1 MQGTVMKIM
10 APKDVHILVPG
21 TQEYIQLCGKGE

>member
-1 MQGTVMKIM
+1 M

-21 TQEYIQLCGKGE
+21 NYEDATLQGKKDLADML